1 MLKRIN
7 DGVSYQ

>member
-7 DGVSYQ
+7 W